1 MAVLSSLQG
10 YMMVYSYSMLVL
22 RYIGW
27 WSHTQE
33 TLLLRASASG
43 RCSSARLVLG
53 RRIHT
58 CLLMFLSTLNNHDPN
73 TLLSL
78 GYWFVAWTMVPDFP
92 MMVGEV
98 GRVQEILRYFIKVCA
113 TCVCTPLP

>member
-1 MAVLSSLQG
+1 
-10 YMMVYSYSMLVL
+10 
-22 RYIGW
+22 
-27 WSHTQE
+27 
-33 TLLLRASASG
+33 
-43 RCSSARLVLG
+43 
-53 RRIHT
+53 
-58 CLLMFLSTLNNHDPN
+58 MFLSTLNNHDPN

-113 TCVCTPLP
+113 T